1 MTAPGGKRPGTPYN
15 RLMTET
21 SVGRTLD
28 LIERLARLIRSAR
41 RRHAELDPVHWEA
54 LRFFGR
60 ANRYS
65 RNPTALT
72 RYLAAT
78 KGTVSQTIAAL
89 ERRALLER
97 EPDERDGRSIRL
109 ALTTAGRRLIARDP
123 LAVALERLGRTDLA
137 QLEDGLGDLLA
148 TVQRAN
154 DHRPFGICQ
163 RCRHFLRDDAAGE
176 RGGPH
181 RCGLTREPLSDNEAT
196 LICAE
201 HAPRDGARRAAADA

>member
-1 MTAPGGKRPGTPYN
+1 MTDTA
-15 RLMTET
+15 
-21 SVGRTLD
+21 VGRTLD

-41 RRHAELDPVHWEA
+41 RRHADLDPVHWET
-54 LRFFGR
+54 LRYFAR

-78 KGTVSQTIAAL
+78 KGTISQTIAAL
-89 ERRALLER
+89 ERRALLAR
-97 EPDERDGRSIRL
+97 EPDDRDRRSIRL
-109 ALTTAGRRLIARDP
+109 ALTPAGRRLIARDP
-123 LAVALERLGRTDLA
+123 LVGSLDRLAGADLE
-137 QLEDGLGDLLA
+137 QLQDGLTDLLA

-154 DHRPFGICQ
+154 DHRPFGMCQ
-163 RCRHFLRDDAAGE
+163 RCRHFRRDDASGE

-181 RCGLTREPLSDNEAT
+181 RCGLTREPLSDLDST

-201 HAPRDGARRAAADA
+201 HEPRDETPRPRPGA